1 MVIGCVY
8 VCFLHMAMYMSD
20 FVTSGSPFVNP
31 TDNIMNVADL
41 DILVIYMSC
50 FTTSGIIYI

>member
-41 DILVIYMSC
+41 YILVIYMSVV
-50 FTTSGIIYI
+50 